1 MEKEYNTDN
10 LLLDMY
16 NLGWDECFSGD
27 NTNGLVFEKNS
38 IFRVAYEMG
47 WSDYIAGDDVS
58 SFDEQTN
65 EEIINKIKECFK
77 TLNQTTQEEK

>member
-1 MEKEYNTDN
+1 MKKNNNIDELILNS
-10 LLLDMY
+10 Y

-27 NTNGLVFEKNS
+27 NTNGLILEKDS
-38 IFRVAYEMG
+38 ILRVAYEIG
-47 WSDYIAGDDVS
+47 WSDYIAGDDIS

-77 TLNQTTQEEK
+77 TLNQTTQKGK